1 MNRRKNLRAA
11 ASRPRENEVRLRNL
25 AVSAALFVVTLF
37 VYGQVWDFGL
47 IVVDD
52 PLFVEN
58 PHVRQGIT
66 LSTVAWSVT
75 AINDANWIPLTWLSL
90 MLDADLYGGRAG
102 GYHAT
107 NVILHAANS
116 VLLFMALFFAT
127 RERAKSAVVA
137 ALFALH
143 PLHVE
148 SVAWIAERKDV
159 LSTLFG
165 FSSLIAY
172 VRYATIG
179 GSWRRWVSVL
189 FFVGSLLSKST
200 LVTLPFV
207 LLLLDYWPLRR
218 INFGTSSGAGF
229 EAAATRGGGH
239 RPDAAARVDWRLT
252 GKVSVALRL
261 VVEKFPFLAA
271 SALFSVIT
279 VVAQSRTSSVMPLEG
294 YSLAARCA
302 NAIVAYVAYLGKA
315 FFPQNLAFF
324 YPHPHESL
332 GWTVVGFAAVL
343 LLAMTAAAVIGI
355 RRFPF
360 LFVGWFWYV
369 GTLVPMIGL
378 VQVGV
383 QRMADRYTYFP
394 LIGLFLAVTWLVP
407 ELLPGGLIRTKVLPA
422 TVFASLALLSATT
435 FSQIEYWH
443 DSVTLLRHSMECTP
457 DNSVAHEYLASAYV
471 SAGEVNKAAQEL
483 EQAIRLEPESARL
496 HLQLGGA
503 LQELGRLDEA
513 AAHYRQALAVDPRSA
528 DAYTN
533 LGLIFV
539 KRHQYADA
547 KRQYLQALEIDPDF
561 APAHL
566 NLAALCLT
574 TEDFAGTVEHCERV
588 LRVEPDL
595 APAEMCLAMAFRAKG
610 RLDDAVRHFKR
621 VLQLTPDDSKAREEL
636 ARTLAMQRSGGLGER

>member
-1 MNRRKNLRAA
+1 MNRHKSPRAA
-11 ASRPRENEVRLRNL
+11 VPVPRRNAIRLDNL
-25 AVSAALFVVTLF
+25 VVSAVLFVATLL
-37 VYGQVWDFGL
+37 VYGQVWNFGL

-66 LSTVAWSVT
+66 PTTVMWSAT
-75 AINDANWIPLTWLSL
+75 AINDGNWIPLTWLSL
-90 MLDADLYGGRAG
+90 MLDTDLYGGRAG
-102 GYHAT
+102 GYHST

-116 VLLFMALFFAT
+116 VLLFIALLIAT
-127 RERAKSAVVA
+127 RERARSAVVA

-165 FSSLIAY
+165 LSSLIAY

-179 GSWRRWVSVL
+179 GGWRLWVSVL
-189 FFVGSLLSKST
+189 LFVGSLLSKST

-207 LLLLDYWPLRR
+207 FVLLDYWPLGR
-218 INFGTSSGAGF
+218 ISFGPSVRAGFDATSTHGSGA
-229 EAAATRGGGH
+229 
-239 RPDAAARVDWRLT
+239 RPGVALSADWRLT
-252 GKVSVALRL
+252 GKGSAAARL
-261 VVEKFPFLAA
+261 VVEKFPFFAA

-279 VVAQSRTSSVMPLEG
+279 VVVQSRTSSMMPLQG
-294 YSLAARCA
+294 YSLPARCA
-302 NAIVAYVAYLGKA
+302 NAIVAYVAYLGKT

-332 GWTVVGFAAVL
+332 GWTVVGLAAVL
-343 LLAMTAAAVIGI
+343 LVAITAAAVIGI

-360 LFVGWFWYV
+360 LFVGWFWYL

-383 QRMADRYTYFP
+383 QQMADRYTYFP

-407 ELLPGGLIRTKVLPA
+407 ELLPGGLIRTRVLPA
-422 TVFASLALLSATT
+422 AVLASLVFLSATT

-443 DSVTLLRHSMECTP
+443 DSVTLMQHSMECTP
-457 DNSVAHEYLASAYV
+457 DNSVTHEYLAAAYV
-471 SAGEVNKAAQEL
+471 SAGDANKAAQEL
-483 EQAIRLEPESARL
+483 EQAIRLEPESAQL

-503 LQELGRLDEA
+503 LQELGRLNEA
-513 AAHYRQALAVDPRSA
+513 AAHYRRALALDPRSP

-539 KRHQYADA
+539 KQHQYADA
-547 KRQYLQALEIDPDF
+547 KREYLQALQINPDF
-561 APAHL
+561 APAHM

-588 LRVEPDL
+588 LQAEPDL
-595 APAEMCLAMAFRAKG
+595 APAEMCLAMALRG
-610 RLDDAVRHFKR
+610 QGHLDDAIRHFQR
-621 VLQLTPDDSKAREEL
+621 VLQLTPNDPKAREEL
-636 ARTLAMQRSGGLGER
+636 ARTLAMR

>member
-1 MNRRKNLRAA
+1 MNRHKSPHAAVPVPRRNALR
-11 ASRPRENEVRLRNL
+11 LDNL
-25 AVSAALFVVTLF
+25 AVSAVLFVATLL
-37 VYGQVWDFGL
+37 VYGQVWNFGL

-66 LSTVAWSVT
+66 PTTVMWSAT
-75 AINDANWIPLTWLSL
+75 AINDGNWIPLSWLSL
-90 MLDADLYGGRAG
+90 MLDTDLYGGRAG
-102 GYHAT
+102 GYHST

-116 VLLFMALFFAT
+116 VLLFIALLIAT
-127 RERAKSAVVA
+127 RERARSAVVA

-165 FSSLIAY
+165 LSSLIAY
-172 VRYATIG
+172 FRYATIG
-179 GSWRRWVSVL
+179 GGWRLGVSVL
-189 FFVGSLLSKST
+189 LFVGSLLSKST

-207 LLLLDYWPLRR
+207 FLLLDYWPLGR
-218 INFGTSSGAGF
+218 ISFGPSVRAEFDATSTHGSGA
-229 EAAATRGGGH
+229 
-239 RPDAAARVDWRLT
+239 RPGVALSADWRLT
-252 GKVSVALRL
+252 GKGSAAARL
-261 VVEKFPFLAA
+261 VVEKLPFFAA

-279 VVAQSRTSSVMPLEG
+279 VVVQSRTSSVMPLQG
-294 YSLAARCA
+294 YSVAGRCA
-302 NAIVAYVAYLGKA
+302 NAIVAYVAYLGKT

-324 YPHPHESL
+324 YPHPHETL
-332 GWTVVGFAAVL
+332 GWTMVGSALAL
-343 LLAMTAAAVIGI
+343 LLAITAISIIGI

-360 LFVGWFWYV
+360 LFVGWFWYL

-383 QRMADRYTYFP
+383 QQMADRYTYFP

-407 ELLPGGLIRTKVLPA
+407 ELLPGGLIRTRVLPA
-422 TVFASLALLSATT
+422 AVLASLVFLSATT
-435 FSQIEYWH
+435 FGQIDYWH
-443 DSVTLLRHSMECTP
+443 DSVTLMRHSMECTP
-457 DNSVAHEYLASAYV
+457 DNSVAHEYLAAAYV
-471 SAGEVNKAAQEL
+471 SAGDANKAAQEL
-483 EQAIRLEPESARL
+483 EQAIRLEPESAQL

-503 LQELGRLDEA
+503 LQELGRLNEA
-513 AAHYRQALAVDPRSA
+513 AAHYRRALALDPRSP

-539 KRHQYADA
+539 KQHQYADA
-547 KRQYLQALEIDPDF
+547 KREYLQALEINPNF
-561 APAHL
+561 APAHM

-588 LRVEPDL
+588 LQAEPDL
-595 APAEMCLAMAFRAKG
+595 APAEMCLAMALRG
-610 RLDDAVRHFKR
+610 QGHLDDAIRHFQR
-621 VLQLTPDDSKAREEL
+621 VLQLTPNDPKAHEEL
-636 ARTLAMQRSGGLGER
+636 ARTLAIQ